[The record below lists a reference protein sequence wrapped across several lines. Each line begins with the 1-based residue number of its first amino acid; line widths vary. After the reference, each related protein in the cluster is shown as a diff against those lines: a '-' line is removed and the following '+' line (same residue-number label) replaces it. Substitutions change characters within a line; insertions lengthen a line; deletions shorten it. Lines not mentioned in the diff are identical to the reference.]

1 MCHPFYY
8 RSPHHRE
15 TYLRKS
21 FIGGVYIGV
30 KKAQEKKLRTQIEK
44 SVGKNIVETDSLLID
59 DVIDWIKISIK
70 AKENYRR

>member
-1 MCHPFYY
+1 M
-8 RSPHHRE
+8 
-15 TYLRKS
+15 
-21 FIGGVYIGV
+21 GV